1 MLEIQKW
8 LFHSATAELK
18 NFAGDASALS
28 ILAALAVATL
38 FGFVHALMPGH
49 GKVALV
55 SYYLGHPARFI
66 AGVGTSAVVMLTHVG
81 WSVVLVFAGF
91 TVMRGISGGVRR
103 G

>member
-8 LFHSATAELK
+8 LFHSEITELK

-49 GKVALV
+49 GKLALV

-66 AGVGTSAVVMLTHVG
+66 TGIGTSAV
-81 WSVVLVFAGF
+81 LVEP
-91 TVMRGISGGVRR
+91 MSDRR
-103 G
+103 WFWCWPALM